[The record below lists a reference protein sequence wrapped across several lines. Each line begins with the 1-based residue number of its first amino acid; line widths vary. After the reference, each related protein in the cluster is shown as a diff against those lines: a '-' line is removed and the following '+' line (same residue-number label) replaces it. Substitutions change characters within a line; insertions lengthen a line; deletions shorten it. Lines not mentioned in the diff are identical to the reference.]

1 MAQSSVKEVANT
13 NDDVKDVGGVAG
25 ARLKA
30 FVERIEK
37 LEEEKTAVS
46 TDIKDVYGEAKGT
59 GFDVKTLRKLI
70 RLRKMDA
77 EKREEEDQLL
87 ELYRSAIGL

>member
-1 MAQSSVKEVANT
+1 MAQSNVTPINGEVQ
-13 NDDVKDVGGVAG
+13 DVGGVGG

-46 TDIKDVYGEAKGT
+46 TDIKEVYGEAKGT

-70 RLRKMDA
+70 KLRKMDE
-77 EKREEEDQLL
+77 EKRREEDELL
-87 ELYRSAIGL
+87 ELYRAAIGLE